1 MSLDAHV
8 WRIRNPFRY
17 LLCIIKCVAFG
28 FLMCRIYVSKYLLYS
43 RRRSLLKFTRQN
55 SVRSLDPLAAEA
67 ETPPRAHTVARIMA
81 TLFVIAPLLARAPPE
96 PQPVPGRGLLKGEAG
111 AMHAWYCGQPGNEE
125 ALPCLMQQLRSMPT
139 GPERDALQ
147 LKIREAPKPSWGRGI
162 EGKGGGGDGA
172 AQLGPQGRDVF
183 STMHEGWCA
192 LKENAESALCLK
204 WREAAQRRQAA
215 AEEKRGH
222 PPHHKSEYVD
232 MHAAYCDEN
241 PANAETFP
249 CLTHRLKAS
258 TPSKAERDR
267 LMAQLTAVSP
277 TDRMSQREE
286 MLRFWCEDNVTD
298 RKESGV
304 CLSWLK
310 KTQLKDLHDPDGNPR
325 QVKVPRGKGGE
336 GGEGGGKWG
345 GEGGRRPKPERRSA
359 AEAKAEA
366 QAQRGEIE
374 RMHEWY
380 CTSLDGTHDTAL
392 CARWRLRL
400 KGAVDAYDAVARE
413 KDEKAVKEMAQA
425 HGEKMRELQQKL
437 HAAKE
442 QAAAEETARLE
453 AALKRARAPPPN
465 LPLPPASLCNS
476 HYPRPPPRPT
486 PPHPTPTPTPAPP
499 HPTLQH
505 FSS

>member
-1 MSLDAHV
+1 
-8 WRIRNPFRY
+8 
-17 LLCIIKCVAFG
+17 
-28 FLMCRIYVSKYLLYS
+28 
-43 RRRSLLKFTRQN
+43 
-55 SVRSLDPLAAEA
+55 
-67 ETPPRAHTVARIMA
+67 MA

-111 AMHAWYCGQPGNEE
+111 AMHAWYCGKPGNEGS
-125 ALPCLMQQLRSMPT
+125 LPCLMQKLRTMPI
-139 GPERDALQ
+139 GPEREALQ
-147 LKIREAPKPSWGRGI
+147 LKIREAPKPNWGR
-162 EGKGGGGDGA
+162 KGGGGDGA
-172 AQLGPQGRDVF
+172 AQLGPQGRDVV
-183 STMHEGWCA
+183 SAMHEGWCA

-204 WREAAQRRQAA
+204 WREAAQRRKAA
-215 AEEKRGH
+215 AEEKKGH

-258 TPSKAERDR
+258 TPSKDERDR

-277 TDRMSQREE
+277 ADRMSQREE
-286 MLRFWCEDNVTD
+286 MLRFWCEDNATD

-310 KTQLKDLHDPDGNPR
+310 KSQLKNLHDPDGNPR

-345 GEGGRRPKPERRSA
+345 GKTDSGRPKPERRST
-359 AEAKAEA
+359 AEAKSEA

-380 CTSLDGTHDTAL
+380 CTSLDGTHDTTL

-400 KGAVDAYDAVARE
+400 KGAVEAYDAVARE

-453 AALKRARAPPPN
+453 AALKQARAPPPE
-465 LPLPPASLCNS
+465 LPLPRFPV
-476 HYPRPPPRPT
+476 
-486 PPHPTPTPTPAPP
+486 
-499 HPTLQH
+499 
-505 FSS
+505 